1 MIQNVYLTTCGKA
14 EWLASPNGM
23 QETQLKSRWGS
34 EVTELVNIYRVF
46 VCEFDDDFIGMA
58 ASWLD

>member
-1 MIQNVYLTTCGKA
+1 
-14 EWLASPNGM
+14 M